1 MEDDFKP
8 QGWQALENMHKAFL
22 EALRHRE
29 QEILRYL
36 AILGPALGGFIW
48 LLTLDLG
55 DKKMPTVFAT
65 GSLGVILLLLLG
77 AVYSLSLGF
86 NYRYITLQLAKLES
100 DKILGIRTAMLK
112 AWPRTAAEFLKRYR
126 ILWFVPWCTPPEII
140 KFFWMAFIAGIVGV
154 MLVIGYCVLP
164 GQQALA
170 QNTVGATILP
180 AGWVSLALSFVGFPI
195 WFGWKI
201 QKACKPEVGEW

>member
-1 MEDDFKP
+1 MQTGLRAE
-8 QGWQALENMHKAFL
+8 GVQAVQNMHQHFL

-48 LLTLDLG
+48 LLMLDRSNDHML
-55 DKKMPTVFAT
+55 TVFAA

-100 DKILGIRTAMLK
+100 DKVLGVRGAMLK
-112 AWPRTAAEFLKRYR
+112 QWPRTAAEFLQRYR
-126 ILWFVPWCTPPEII
+126 ILWFVPWCSPPEII
-140 KFFWMAFIAGIVGV
+140 KVFWLAFIGGIAFV
-154 MLVIGYCVLP
+154 MLVIRYGALP
-164 GQQALA
+164 GLRGLNQDPI
-170 QNTVGATILP
+170 GAVVLP
-180 AGWVSLALSFVGFPI
+180 AGWACLALGLVVFPV

-201 QKACKPEVGEW
+201 RNACKSEVGEW